1 LGLREVHGM
10 KKRILIG
17 GPVLIILVFLLA
29 ACQSMPAG
37 TEAFGGF
44 VPAFEVT
51 GDVEQPLMLKDLEEF
66 TQSGVQLER
75 STGKTVSLGE
85 ILEKAV
91 PASKD
96 YSVLLIGDDG
106 LTAEMEG
113 ASTADCHIT
122 FSEEN
127 AWEAINPKHPVSSN
141 IKRIKEIVVVSDK
154 ESTSFGLNIINTMGN
169 LDHITPGGLYKT
181 PMLDLP
187 MFEGRSTI
195 EHDGRENW
203 ASIYTRRKMM
213 SLGDIPCLLEAERP
227 MAVARDGSQGF
238 IDCDGYLELRGNSI
252 DYLAPNLKDRIEDVV
267 GIVTDPP
274 GASNMDTYNDT
285 AHFLDRDENVL
296 VIILDGFGYHQYV
309 HAIQGGYAPLL
320 GSIAPAN
327 KALSV
332 YTPVTNA
339 GVAAILTGR
348 PPSEN
353 GVHTR
358 KEMDV
363 LVPSIFGYANER
375 GKTSVMVEGNIKIL
389 NLEIEPVLNIDKNKN
404 GSTDDEI
411 RDKAL
416 EIMDNGYNLMVVHF
430 HGIDDSGHSYGDLS
444 SQTMERIRT
453 TDGYVKD
460 LVSRWSGKVIITADH
475 GMHSTSEGGS
485 HGEFRYEDMIVPYI
499 ICEGDGE
506 K

>member
-1 LGLREVHGM
+1 M
-10 KKRILIG
+10 KKRIPIG
-17 GPVLIILVFLLA
+17 GLVLGMLVFLLA

-37 TEAFGGF
+37 TGALQGF

-51 GDVEQPLMLKDLEEF
+51 GDVEMPLSLKSLEEF
-66 TQSGVQLER
+66 PDSGLEPEGR
-75 STGKTVSLGE
+75 TGKTVSLGD
-85 ILEKAV
+85 ILAKAV
-91 PASKD
+91 PVSKD

-106 LTAEMEG
+106 LMAEVEG
-113 ASTADCHIT
+113 VSAADCHIT

-141 IKRIKEIVVVSDK
+141 IKRIKEIVVVSAE
-154 ESTSFGLNIINTMGN
+154 ESTSFGLNIINTVGN
-169 LDHITPGGLYKT
+169 MEFITPGGLYKS
-181 PMLDLP
+181 PMLTFP
-187 MFEGRSTI
+187 VFEGRSTI
-195 EHDGRENW
+195 EHDGRENQT
-203 ASIYTRRKMM
+203 SIYTHRKMM
-213 SLGDIPCLLEAERP
+213 PLGDIPCLAEIKRP
-227 MAVARDGSQGF
+227 MAVARDGRQSF
-238 IDCDGYLELRGNSI
+238 IDCNGYLELRGNSI
-252 DYLAPNLKDRIEDVV
+252 DYLAPNLKDRIENLV
-267 GIVTDPP
+267 GIITDPP
-274 GASNMDTYNDT
+274 GASNMDTYHDT
-285 AHFLDRDENVL
+285 AYFLDREEDVL

-309 HAIQGGYAPLL
+309 HAVQKGYAPFL
-320 GSIAPAN
+320 GSIASAK

-348 PPSEN
+348 LPSEN

-358 KEMDV
+358 KDMDV
-363 LVPSIFGYANER
+363 LVPSIFEYANER
-375 GKTSVMVEGNIKIL
+375 SKTSVLVEGNIKIL
-389 NLEIEPVLNIDKNKN
+389 NLEIEPMLNVDKNKN

-416 EIMDNGYNLMVVHF
+416 GIIEEGNSLMVVHF
-430 HGIDDSGHSYGDLS
+430 HGIDDSGHSHGDLS

-453 TDGYVKD
+453 TDGYVKE
-460 LVSRWSGKVIITADH
+460 LVSRWNGKVIITADH

-499 ICEGDGE
+499 ICQGEGD